1 MYRPAQFKEDRIEV
15 LHALI
20 RDAPFA
26 TLVTL
31 GGEGLIA
38 SHIPIELDPEP
49 APYGTLLGHVARA
62 NPQWRDIDAGQD
74 ALVIFAGPHAYVS
87 PSWYPSKHE
96 DGRVVP
102 TWNYAVVHAYG
113 PLRTFDDRDRLLALV
128 RALTDRQES
137 RLAEPWSVD
146 DAPEDFVGRML
157 KGIVGLEIP
166 ITRLEGK
173 WKNSQN
179 RSPEDQA
186 GARDGLRATGHADAA
201 ALADLIDA
209 GLDD

>member
-1 MYRPAQFKEDRIEV
+1 MYRPPHFKEDRIEV
-15 LHALI
+15 LHGLI

-31 GGEGLIA
+31 GGDGLIA
-38 SHIPIELDPEP
+38 SHIPIELDPTP

-62 NPQWRDIDAGQD
+62 NPQWRDVDAGCE

-87 PSWYPSKHE
+87 PSWYPSKRK

-113 PLRTFDDRDRLLALV
+113 PLRTFDGADRLLALV
-128 RALTDRQES
+128 RALTNRQES
-137 RLAEPWSVD
+137 RLTEPWSVD
-146 DAPEDFVGRML
+146 DAPEEFVGRML

-179 RSPEDQA
+179 RSREDQA
-186 GARDGLRATGHADAA
+186 GARDGLRATGQPDAA
-201 ALADLIDA
+201 PLADLISE